1 MHVPPAKLSQSYQA
15 LAIQTASPGKLVL
28 MLFDGALKF
37 LEASKQAFESPPEN
51 LKRHELIH
59 NNLTKTNNILLE
71 LQCSLNLDKGGTLA
85 QTLYDLYTYMVEQL
99 NKANIHKNLD
109 LVLEVER
116 LLKPIRDSWSEMLTN
131 PINVPAN

>member
-1 MHVPPAKLSQSYQA
+1 MTMHPSKLSQSYQA

-37 LEASKQAFESPPEN
+37 IEASKLGFESPLEN
-51 LKRHELIH
+51 LKRNEVIH
-59 NNLTKTNNILLE
+59 NNLTKVNNILLE

-99 NKANIHKNLD
+99 NKANIHKNVN

-116 LLKPIRDSWSEMLTN
+116 LLKPIRDSWSEMLAN
-131 PINVPAN
+131 PNNPTAN